1 MKRFSNIFEKVSTE
15 LIEPLICITAKSPYK
30 EPAYMELPVI
40 KNWFSF
46 PNQYKET
53 NSDSIYIFIMNY
65 GYKEQMFMIQTSSL

>member
-1 MKRFSNIFEKVSTE
+1 
-15 LIEPLICITAKSPYK
+15 
-30 EPAYMELPVI
+30 MELPVI

-53 NSDSIYIFIMNY
+53 NSDSIYIFIRNY